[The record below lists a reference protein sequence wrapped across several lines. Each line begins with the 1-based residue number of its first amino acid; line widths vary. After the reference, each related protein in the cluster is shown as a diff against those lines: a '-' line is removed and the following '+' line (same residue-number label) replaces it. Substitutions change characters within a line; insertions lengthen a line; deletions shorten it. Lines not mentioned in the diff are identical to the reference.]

1 MAWKQEDLE
10 RIERAIADSDG
21 IQEVRFSDVVGKLY
35 SVAELRELREMIRR
49 EVTPRRTHRLAVVSK
64 GT

>member
-10 RIERAIADSDG
+10 RIERAIADSGG
-21 IQEVRFSDVVGKLY
+21 IQELRFSDQAAKFY

-49 EVTPRRTHRLAVVSK
+49 EVKPRQTHRLAIVSK